1 MTEQAIGSANILRI
15 FTSCLFRENIFVVF
29 KIFSSCLLREIE
41 KCRWPARQLLDTPD
55 FGGQVLDKRAQS
67 AELIVFGSV
76 NCESLQ
82 SKSCCAPRYDKKQEL
97 WALELIVPL
106 GIAYNLLAC
115 SMRRLPL

>member
-1 MTEQAIGSANILRI
+1 
-15 FTSCLFRENIFVVF
+15 
-29 KIFSSCLLREIE
+29 
-41 KCRWPARQLLDTPD
+41 LDTPD

-97 WALELIVPL
+97 WALELVVPL
-106 GIAYNLLAC
+106 GIAYIYVSLFDGAAAALIR
-115 SMRRLPL
+115 SKYEH